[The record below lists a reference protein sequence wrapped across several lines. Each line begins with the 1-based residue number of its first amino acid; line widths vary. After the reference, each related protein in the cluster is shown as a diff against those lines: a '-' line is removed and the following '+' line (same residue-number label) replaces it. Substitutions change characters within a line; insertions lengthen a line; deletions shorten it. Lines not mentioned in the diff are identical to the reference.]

1 MRSGASE
8 MMDLW
13 RAPLDWG
20 AGARFAII
28 AAAAFFTL
36 VDLFAAQAILP
47 VLALRYSTGPA
58 ATSLAVNASAVGMAV
73 AGLGVALFG
82 RRLEHRR
89 AITLALG
96 LLAVPTLA
104 LAYAPNLA
112 IFAALRFTQ
121 GLTMATAFG
130 LTLAYLGERFSAA
143 DAAGA
148 FAAYITGNVASNLVG
163 RLVAAFVTGGFGL
176 VTNFVLFAALN
187 LAGALLIHLAIDR
200 VPPMAGGGTAM
211 SPLAALRANLS
222 SPRLLAAFGVGF
234 AILFAF
240 LGVFTYINFVLARPP
255 LALGMGGIGLAY
267 LVFVPSI
274 FTTPPAGRIAVALGP
289 RHALWLGLAVAAL
302 GLPALLSPHLAVLIG
317 GMVLVGAGTF
327 FAQAVATGFVA
338 RAASVE
344 RGTASG
350 LYLAFYF
357 AGGVVGTAAL
367 GIVFEAGGWPGTVAG
382 VGAALG
388 VAAALG
394 TRFSGRDVPLA

>member
-1 MRSGASE
+1 
-8 MMDLW
+8 MMDMW
-13 RAPLDWG
+13 RAPLDRG
-20 AGARFAII
+20 AAARFAIV

-47 VLALRYSTGPA
+47 ILALRYGTGPA

-89 AITLALG
+89 GITIALG

-104 LAYAPNLA
+104 LAYAPNLMV
-112 IFAALRFTQ
+112 FAALRFIQ
-121 GLTMATAFG
+121 GLAMATAFG
-130 LTLAYLGERFSAA
+130 LTLSYLGERFRATEAA
-143 DAAGA
+143 SA

-176 VTNFVLFAALN
+176 TTNFALFAALN
-187 LAGALLIHLAIDR
+187 VAGALLIHRTIDR
-200 VPPMAGGGTAM
+200 VPPMRGPGMAM
-211 SPLAALRANLS
+211 SPLAAVRANLA
-222 SPRLLAAFGVGF
+222 SPPLLAAFGVGF

-240 LGVFTYINFVLARPP
+240 LGVFTYVNFVLARPP
-255 LALGMGGIGLAY
+255 LALGMGAIGLVY
-267 LVFVPSI
+267 LVFAPSI
-274 FTTPPAGRIAVALGP
+274 FLTPTAGRAVAKLGA
-289 RHALWLGLAVAAL
+289 RGALWLGLGVAAL
-302 GLPALLSPHLAVLIG
+302 GLPALLSPHLPLVLG
-317 GMVLVGAGTF
+317 GMVLVAAGTF

-357 AGGVVGTAAL
+357 TGGVAGTLAL
-367 GIVFEAGGWPGTVAG
+367 GQVFERSGWPGTVAG
-382 VGAALG
+382 VGVALG
-388 VAAALG
+388 VAALLG
-394 TRFSGRDVPLA
+394 AMFGRPPAPS